1 MSISRQNLSIVIVAF
16 KSEAIIQKCIESID
30 DTIQIIII
38 ENSNDMEFKRF
49 IEKKYHN
56 VQCYLS
62 EKNLGMGAGNNLGIK
77 YVKTDYVLI
86 LNPDVVLEKSTINEI
101 LIASE
106 KIKSFAILSP
116 LSSNNDYPNYKLD
129 RDKKD
134 LIEKNEPFKVKS
146 VDGFSMLFNIKK
158 LKQTIKS
165 DELNFFDENFFMYL
179 ENDDLCKRI
188 IDMKENIYIIPL
200 AKINHLGGKAVDQI
214 YNEEVEFS
222 RIWHWIWSKF
232 YFNKK
237 HYGFFIALIKGLPI
251 FTTSILKFLFYTIM
265 NNKFKKKVYYN
276 RASGFLNALAN
287 NSSWYR
293 PKINY

>member
-1 MSISRQNLSIVIVAF
+1 
-16 KSEAIIQKCIESID
+16 
-30 DTIQIIII
+30 
-38 ENSNDMEFKRF
+38 
-49 IEKKYHN
+49 
-56 VQCYLS
+56 
-62 EKNLGMGAGNNLGIK
+62 
-77 YVKTDYVLI
+77 
-86 LNPDVVLEKSTINEI
+86 
-101 LIASE
+101 
-106 KIKSFAILSP
+106 
-116 LSSNNDYPNYKLD
+116 
-129 RDKKD
+129 
-134 LIEKNEPFKVKS
+134 
-146 VDGFSMLFNIKK
+146 
-158 LKQTIKS
+158 
-165 DELNFFDENFFMYL
+165 MYL

-222 RIWHWIWSKF
+222 RNWHWIWSKF